1 MDKRSKDIQDLFA
14 TYAVVQRM
22 MHTCL
27 QRAFDELGVA
37 PSQLQLLHLIK
48 HNQPVSLKTVAAEL
62 RLTPGAITQ
71 QVESVVKAGYVNRN
85 ESSEDRRITVASLT
99 PSGSAILKRLERMKQ
114 ELLTKVVA
122 DLNDEELEVFLRVQQ
137 KMLVHLEESCAKV
150 KK

>member
-1 MDKRSKDIQDLFA
+1 MDKRSQDIQDLFA

-22 MHTCL
+22 MHSCL

-37 PSQLQLLHLIK
+37 PSHLQLLHLIK
-48 HNQPVSLKTVAAEL
+48 QHQPLSLKRLAVEL

-71 QVESVVKAGYVNRN
+71 QVESVVQAGYVTRT
-85 ESSEDRRITVASLT
+85 ESSEDRRITVVSLT
-99 PSGSAILKRLERMKQ
+99 PSGVAVCKRLERMKQ

-122 DLNDEELEVFLRVQQ
+122 DLNNEELEVFLGVQQ

>member
-1 MDKRSKDIQDLFA
+1 MDKRSQDIQNLFA
-14 TYAVVQRM
+14 TYSVVQRM
-22 MHTCL
+22 MHACL
-27 QRAFDELGVA
+27 QRAFDELGVV

-48 HNQPVSLKTVAAEL
+48 HNQPVSLKTLATEL

-71 QVESVVKAGYVNRN
+71 QVESVVQAGYVNRN
-85 ESSEDRRITVASLT
+85 ESSEDRRITVVSLT
-99 PSGSAILKRLERMKQ
+99 PSGVAVCKRLERMKQ

-122 DLNDEELEVFLRVQQ
+122 DLNDKELGIFLGVQQ